1 MGRYTMISTINKSTS
16 VEKNS
21 ATAIDHIITDGIV
34 DCQIKTAILKRA
46 VTDHF
51 PIHIALRTD

>member
-34 DCQIKTAILKRA
+34 DCQIKTAILKTA

>member
-1 MGRYTMISTINKSTS
+1 MISTINKSTS

-21 ATAIDHIITDGIV
+21 ATAIDYIITDGIV

>member
-34 DCQIKTAILKRA
+34 DCQIKTATLKTA
-46 VTDHF
+46 VKDHF
-51 PIHIALRTD
+51 PIHIALRID

>member
-21 ATAIDHIITDGIV
+21 ATAIDHII

>member
-1 MGRYTMISTINKSTS
+1 MISTINKSTS

-34 DCQIKTAILKRA
+34 DCQIKTAILKTA